1 MIKVEWREAN
11 SIVLIHIWGVQ
22 STSDFLEAADRLSKN
37 VHTYRP
43 SRILFDWS
51 QLQSWPFRE
60 AKSASIASWVS
71 VAAQICRVAIIHE
84 RRWNRQAAW
93 VAAIMRLS
101 STQVRSWH
109 CEERDHAIEWLC
121 AKSEEKQSER
131 IRPLP

>member
-37 VHTYRP
+37 VHTYRS

-51 QLQSWPFRE
+51 RLQSWPFRE
-60 AKSASIASWVS
+60 AKSASIASWVN
-71 VAAQICRVAIIHE
+71 VAAQIRRAAIIHE

-109 CEERDHAIEWLC
+109 CEERDQAIEWLC
-121 AKSEEKQSER
+121 AKAEEKQSER
-131 IRPLP
+131 IRPFS